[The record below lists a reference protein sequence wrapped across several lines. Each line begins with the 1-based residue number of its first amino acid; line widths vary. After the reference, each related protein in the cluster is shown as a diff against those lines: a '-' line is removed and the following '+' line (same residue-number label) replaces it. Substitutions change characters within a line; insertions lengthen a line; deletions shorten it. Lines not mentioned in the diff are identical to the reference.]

1 MIKLSRWTVPLIFLL
16 LPLPA
21 AAQAAAPTATE
32 SPAPTATPSG
42 KTDAT
47 PATKEDAKTDTQGSG
62 KDQNATGPSIDT
74 ICVGTASDIGAPADP
89 QAPAQLGAWLTLK
102 VNGLK
107 DLEASAKKDKKAL
120 QLYLNGLPLT
130 GVQAVY
136 YWTGKKEEAKEDEKK
151 CLGEETEGSTLLRFP
166 LDRTEASKDTW
177 ALLLGRAGR
186 QNREI
191 QVSVGEA
198 GCAEG
203 CTAISS
209 PQPISFE
216 TIRSG
221 WWEGYIVVLVLLLA
235 SLLLLAYRTELL
247 HDRDI
252 GSPWSL
258 GRSQMAWWFFF
269 VIAAFLYIWM
279 VTGSYSSLSNSVLA
293 LIGISAT
300 TAVLGA
306 VIDDNKQAQL
316 ARQAALQAERAT
328 LNPALPADA
337 QRMQQI
343 DVERAQMPQQQ
354 PTTHSFWRDILS
366 DENGIS
372 FHRYQIVIWTLVLTV
387 IFVVRVHV
395 NLAMPDFDGQL
406 LALMGIS
413 SGTYLG
419 FKFPEKK
426 A

>member
-1 MIKLSRWTVPLIFLL
+1 MIKLSRWTVPLILLL

-21 AAQAAAPTATE
+21 AAQAASPAATE

-42 KTDAT
+42 KTDGT
-47 PATKEDAKTDTQGSG
+47 TTTTEKGQTGTQGSG
-62 KDQNATGPSIDT
+62 KDQTTTGPSIET
-74 ICVGTASDIGAPADP
+74 ICVGTATEIGSHAEPNEVR
-89 QAPAQLGAWLTLK
+89 LGDWLTLQ
-102 VNGLK
+102 VRGLQNLRK
-107 DLEASAKKDKKAL
+107 SDTDAKKPL
-120 QLYLNGLPLT
+120 QLYLNGLALAGAPAYSYQPNGKET
-130 GVQAVY
+130 GCPAVAPGVA
-136 YWTGKKEEAKEDEKK
+136 WV
-151 CLGEETEGSTLLRFP
+151 RFH
-166 LDRTEASKDTW
+166 LDRNDDSKETW
-177 ALLLGRAGR
+177 ALLLGRPGLK
-186 QNREI
+186 NRDV
-191 QVSVGEA
+191 QVSVGVA
-198 GCAEG
+198 DCSVG
-203 CTAISS
+203 CTAVST
-209 PQPISFE
+209 PQSVKLVV
-216 TIRSG
+216 IRPG
-221 WWEGYIVVLVLLLA
+221 WLKGFFLVLVLLLV
-235 SLLLLAYRTELL
+235 SLLLLAYSTELL
-247 HDRDI
+247 HDHDI
-252 GSPWSL
+252 NSAWSL

-306 VIDDNKQAQL
+306 VIDDNKQTQIAQ
-316 ARQAALQAERAT
+316 QPALQAERAT

-337 QRMQQI
+337 QRMRQI
-343 DVERAQMPQQQ
+343 DTQLAQMPQQQ

-372 FHRYQIVIWTLVLTV
+372 FHRYQIVIWTLVLTA